1 MIDAIK
7 YGNFKPTGK
16 QKKKNQIILVHT
28 SRNATDYLNCL
39 KYRYNGKYKKI
50 PNYIITREGKI
61 IKLLENIEH
70 SDYFADANVNRNAII
85 ISLENLGWLQKEQLR
100 NYYVNWIG
108 DIYKG
113 NVFEKKWRD
122 YFFWQPYTTSQVE
135 TTAELCRYVLEENS
149 IEKYFI
155 GHNTKING
163 GERYEGVICRSNID
177 STYTDLSPSFN
188 FEYLLKKIEYEQHTS
203 K

>member
-1 MIDAIK
+1 MLDVIK
-7 YGNFKPTGK
+7 YGKFKPTGK

-50 PNYIITREGKI
+50 PNYLITREGNI

-85 ISLENLGWLQKEQLR
+85 IALENLGWLQKEQLR

-122 YFFWQPYTTSQVE
+122 YFFWQPYTESQINSL
-135 TTAELCRYVLEENS
+135 AELCNELSKEMKIKPNL
-149 IEKYFI
+149 I
-155 GHNTKING
+155 GHNTKLTGI
-163 GERYEGVICRSNID
+163 EKYEGIVVRSNFD
-177 STYTDLSPSFN
+177 VTYTDVNPSFN
-188 FEYLLKKIEYEQHTS
+188 FEEFLKKIENE
-203 K
+203 

>member
-1 MIDAIK
+1 MLDVIK
-7 YGNFKPTGK
+7 YGKFKPTGK

-28 SRNATDYLNCL
+28 SRNATDYLNSL

-50 PNYIITREGKI
+50 PNYLITREGSVI
-61 IKLLENIEH
+61 QLLENIEH

-122 YFFWQPYTTSQVE
+122 YFFRQPYTESQINSL
-135 TTAELCRYVLEENS
+135 ADLCNELSKEMKIKTNL
-149 IEKYFI
+149 I
-155 GHNTKING
+155 GHNTKLTGI
-163 GERYEGVICRSNID
+163 EKYEGIVVRSNFDVI
-177 STYTDLSPSFN
+177 YTDVNPSFN
-188 FEYLLKKIEYEQHTS
+188 FEEFLKKIENE
-203 K
+203 

>member
-1 MIDAIK
+1 MLDVIK
-7 YGNFKPTGK
+7 YGKFKPTGK

-50 PNYIITREGKI
+50 PNYLITREGNI

-85 ISLENLGWLQKEQLR
+85 ITLENLGWLQKEQLR

-122 YFFWQPYTTSQVE
+122 YFFWQPYTESQINSL
-135 TTAELCRYVLEENS
+135 AELCNELSKEMKIKPNL
-149 IEKYFI
+149 I
-155 GHNTKING
+155 GHNTKLTGI
-163 GERYEGVICRSNID
+163 EKYEGIVVRSNFD
-177 STYTDLSPSFN
+177 VTYTDVNPSFN
-188 FEYLLKKIEYEQHTS
+188 FEEFLKKIENE
-203 K
+203 

>member
-1 MIDAIK
+1 MV
-7 YGNFKPTGK
+7 N
-16 QKKKNQIILVHT
+16 T
-28 SRNATDYLNCL
+28 SRTATDYLNSL
-39 KYRYNGKYKKI
+39 KFRYNGKYKKI
-50 PNYIITREGKI
+50 PNYLITREGDI

-122 YFFWQPYTTSQVE
+122 YFFWQPYTESQIISLANLCNELFKE
-135 TTAELCRYVLEENS
+135 TKIKPN
-149 IEKYFI
+149 II
-155 GHNTKING
+155 GHNTKLTGI
-163 GERYEGVICRSNID
+163 EKYEGVVVRSNFD
-177 STYTDLSPSFN
+177 VSYTDVNPSFN
-188 FEYLLKKIEYEQHTS
+188 FEEFLKKIENE
-203 K
+203 

>member
-122 YFFWQPYTTSQVE
+122 YFCWQPYTESQVNSL
-135 TTAELCRYVLEENS
+135 AELCNELSKEMKIKTNL
-149 IEKYFI
+149 I
-155 GHNTKING
+155 GHNTKLTGI
-163 GERYEGVICRSNID
+163 EKYEGIVVRSNFD
-177 STYTDLSPSFN
+177 VTYTDVNPSFN
-188 FEYLLKKIEYEQHTS
+188 FEEFLKKIENE
-203 K
+203 